1 MHNLMDRETRKRIED
16 FFEGFELV
24 EFLQIPVD
32 EIIDRFEDEIE
43 EALDDIEE
51 LIGVR
56 ERRTDAED

>member
-1 MHNLMDRETRKRIED
+1 MDRETRKRIED

-32 EIIDRFEDEIE
+32 EIIDRFEDEIK
-43 EALDDIEE
+43 EALDEIEE

-56 ERRTDAED
+56 ERRSDVED